1 MTLAPAPAHA
11 ASPTTTTPTVLDRF
25 VGLAFAHG
33 DLLLETT
40 AAGAIGWAA
49 GAFAARF
56 GVPAEHFRGRI
67 LAELIAPAERPALA
81 LALATASLR
90 GRAGPVVLHSADASA
105 TACSFAALC
114 LPGSTARLCV
124 SIGTLPAAAAEPP
137 TGMQARAVLAREAE
151 VRMRSGQGG
160 DIGFIEVSGW
170 REAARELATQER
182 AGLLAAIGNGLV
194 DVAGPGAIAAEVSD
208 GRFGVLGPER
218 VDARALTEAVIAI
231 LASSR
236 VARGTHVEGISM
248 NLSQD
253 GLTAPQA
260 VRALRFAL
268 GRFAD
273 GGAHAIEQAGLG
285 DGLAGMIDATHARAR
300 AVRAAIAERR
310 FQLVYQPVVDLANR
324 ATHHYEALLR
334 PIATPSQPFRTTQDF
349 VTFAEAVGLSEEL
362 DYAVLAQGMVAMEA
376 APGAAVAVNISG
388 LSFQSAAFRD
398 RMFDHLAGRD
408 VAGRLLVELTETAEI
423 EDVGAAIETLERLRG
438 AGIEVCIDD
447 FGAGAAAFRYLREF
461 RVAYVKID
469 GSYVRSATRSDRDRS
484 FVASMVDLARSM
496 SARVVAEMIETED
509 EARLM
514 TSLGIEFGQGW
525 LFGKPGRLAGMRLRR
540 PDKDG

>member
-1 MTLAPAPAHA
+1 MQHYRP
-11 ASPTTTTPTVLDRF
+11 
-25 VGLAFAHG
+25 
-33 DLLLETT
+33 
-40 AAGAIGWAA
+40 

-56 GVPAEHFRGRI
+56 GARAEDFRGRA

-81 LALATASLR
+81 LTLATASLR
-90 GRAGPVVLHSADASA
+90 GRAGPVVLHLADAPA
-105 TACSFAALC
+105 TACSFAVLC
-114 LPGSTARLCV
+114 LPGPATRLCI
-124 SIGTLPAAAAEPP
+124 SIGTLPVPAPEPP
-137 TGMQARAVLAREAE
+137 IGMQARNVLAREAE
-151 VRMRSGQGG
+151 ARMRSGQGG
-160 DIGFIEVSGW
+160 DIGLVEVSGW
-170 REAARELATQER
+170 REAVRKLPVQEC
-182 AGLLAAIGNGLV
+182 AGLFAAIGSSLV

-208 GRFGVLGPER
+208 GRFGVLGLER
-218 VDARALTEAVIAI
+218 VDAGALAEAVATI

-236 VARGTHVEGISM
+236 AAHGTHVEGISM

-273 GGAHAIEQAGLG
+273 GGAQAIEKADLNN
-285 DGLAGMIDATHARAR
+285 GLAGMIDATHTRAR
-300 AVRAAIAERR
+300 AVRAAIAEGR
-310 FQLVYQPVVDLANR
+310 FQLAYQPVVDLANR

-362 DYAVLAQGMVAMEA
+362 DYAVLAQGVSAMEA
-376 APGAAVAVNISG
+376 APGASVAVNISG
-388 LSFQSAAFRD
+388 LSFQSTAFRD
-398 RMFDHLAGRD
+398 RMFDHLAGRE
-408 VAGRLLVELTETAEI
+408 VGGRLLVELTETAEI
-423 EDVGAAIETLERLRG
+423 EDVGTAIETLERLRG
-438 AGIEVCIDD
+438 SGIEVCIDD

-461 RVAYVKID
+461 RVDYVKID
-469 GSYVRSATRSDRDRS
+469 GSYVRSATRSDRDRG

-514 TSLGIEFGQGW
+514 SSLGVEFGQGW
-525 LFGKPGRLAGMRLRR
+525 LFGKPGRLPGGRR
-540 PDKDG
+540 QAA

>member
-1 MTLAPAPAHA
+1 MESCWGSRLPPAHA

-40 AAGAIGWAA
+40 ADGAIGWAA

-56 GVPAEHFRGRI
+56 SVPAEHFRGRI

-81 LALATASLR
+81 LANARLR
-90 GRAGPVVLHSADASA
+90 GRAGPVVLHLADAAA

-114 LPGSTARLCV
+114 LPGPTARLCV

-151 VRMRSGQGG
+151 VRMRGGQGG
-160 DIGFIEVSGW
+160 DIGFVGVSGW
-170 REAARELATQER
+170 REAVRELATQER

-236 VARGTHVEGISM
+236 VARGTQWKRMLSM

-260 VRALRFAL
+260 VRALRSPS
-268 GRFAD
+268 
-273 GGAHAIEQAGLG
+273 GASPTA
-285 DGLAGMIDATHARAR
+285 AR
-300 AVRAAIAERR
+300 
-310 FQLVYQPVVDLANR
+310 
-324 ATHHYEALLR
+324 
-334 PIATPSQPFRTTQDF
+334 TPSSR
-349 VTFAEAVGLSEEL
+349 
-362 DYAVLAQGMVAMEA
+362 
-376 APGAAVAVNISG
+376 
-388 LSFQSAAFRD
+388 
-398 RMFDHLAGRD
+398 
-408 VAGRLLVELTETAEI
+408 
-423 EDVGAAIETLERLRG
+423 
-438 AGIEVCIDD
+438 
-447 FGAGAAAFRYLREF
+447 
-461 RVAYVKID
+461 RV
-469 GSYVRSATRSDRDRS
+469 SAT
-484 FVASMVDLARSM
+484 A
-496 SARVVAEMIETED
+496 
-509 EARLM
+509 
-514 TSLGIEFGQGW
+514 W
-525 LFGKPGRLAGMRLRR
+525 PG
-540 PDKDG
+540 